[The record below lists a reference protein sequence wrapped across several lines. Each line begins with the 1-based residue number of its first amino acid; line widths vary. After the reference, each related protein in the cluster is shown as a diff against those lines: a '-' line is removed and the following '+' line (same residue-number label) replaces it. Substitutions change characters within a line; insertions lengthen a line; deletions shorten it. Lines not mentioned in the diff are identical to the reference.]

1 MALPTRGM
9 LNPALV
15 LVEQLN
21 AERLAL
27 GRTAVATQS
36 MDLLMTSTSGI
47 NINISGAR
55 QVISHGEHRRVWIH
69 TTSTFSFFLFCASL
83 GKRLRCGLGFA
94 QACVVEALFIRTI
107 IGPRR

>member
-55 QVISHGEHRRVWIH
+55 QVISHGDPDVSGSTLLYLSSFLAPLMASACAAASALHKRAWLRR
-69 TTSTFSFFLFCASL
+69 SL
-83 GKRLRCGLGFA
+83 SV
-94 QACVVEALFIRTI
+94 Q
-107 IGPRR
+107 

>member
-55 QVISHGEHRRVWIH
+55 HVISHGDTDVSGF
-69 TTSTFSFFLFCASL
+69 TLLVLSLSSFFAPL
-83 GKRLRCGLGFA
+83 
-94 QACVVEALFIRTI
+94 
-107 IGPRR
+107 

>member
-47 NINISGAR
+47 NINQGS
-55 QVISHGEHRRVWIH
+55 QTSHFAWRHRRVWIH

>member
-55 QVISHGEHRRVWIH
+55 QVISHCYTDVSA
-69 TTSTFSFFLFCASL
+69 TTYARASFFLL
-83 GKRLRCGLGFA
+83 
-94 QACVVEALFIRTI
+94 
-107 IGPRR
+107 